1 MQDLPW
7 ASRSRVLLSI
17 KETAAFVKIPINGL
31 STSQRK
37 LDREPDEV
45 VRMLRA
51 LRNANSFLQNQREI
65 SPGLVEK
72 LLKLDR
78 PVAERFYALYRE
90 QFNPDLKVPDA
101 VSNNGFPW
109 GTFRAKEKITAK
121 PQQVVDWTFAERARR

>member
-1 MQDLPW
+1 MD
-7 ASRSRVLLSI
+7 VLNCS
-17 KETAAFVKIPINGL
+17 TCRFAA
-31 STSQRK
+31 
-37 LDREPDEV
+37 DPDEI

-51 LRNANSFLQNQREI
+51 LRNTNLFLQNQREI
-65 SPGLVEK
+65 SAGLVEK

-90 QFNPDLKVPDA
+90 QFNPDLTVPDA
-101 VSNNGFPW
+101 VVEEWISV